1 MSGDV
6 LKSHHIRVNAV
17 PLVIATA
24 HFTPRPES
32 TRSAASTSTMAGP
45 ESGISPD
52 DYQMAQMEV
61 QAAQAEAQRI
71 IQTAE
76 QQAAEI
82 LRMAQQQGFEAGY
95 TTGRFS
101 GESEIRATLLMTEH
115 VLEQSR
121 LWQREMVAQSEASV
135 RSLIIEIAEKLF
147 GKGLE
152 LPPDQLWSV
161 VSRALDKARELGKT
175 RIHMHPQDIEAVKSL
190 APANLVFA
198 ADETI
203 ARGGCVIEAEFGT
216 VDGRVETQLTE
227 IKRTLVGE
235 TA

>member
-24 HFTPRPES
+24 HYTPRPES
-32 TRSAASTSTMAGP
+32 TRTSASTSTMAEP
-45 ESGISPD
+45 EAIYSPEE
-52 DYQMAQMEV
+52 YQMAQMEI

-76 QQAAEI
+76 QQAIEI

-95 TTGRFS
+95 AAGRSS
-101 GESEIRATLLMTEH
+101 GEGETRATLLMTEH

-152 LPPDQLWSV
+152 LPPEQLWSV

-175 RIHMHPQDIEAVKSL
+175 RIRMNAQDIEAVKSL

-198 ADETI
+198 ADDTI

-216 VDGRVETQLTE
+216 VDGRVETQLNE
-227 IKRTLVGE
+227 IKRTLAGE
-235 TA
+235 QA